1 MYSNVEGV
9 DDLTFETCDPDFFGS
24 GRFYAIGYA
33 VDDAGEILV
42 DDQGQIVG
50 AFTMDLPPD
59 DWEATDR
66 DQPGFEIN
74 HGDLSIDIASPDQAG
89 GGTMSW
95 TIDGARAAGTATFVD
110 FESTYTVEFDVVC
123 EGEPTVDAGD
133 LPADDG
139 GGSNGMPIAGGHD
152 NFLFRAARAQ
162 GNTNENLGTFI
173 MLALSAV
180 ALGASPAWANG
191 LAWVFVAARLGHM
204 LTYYMD
210 LRPARSACFGVGLL
224 ALIGLAVIATSAWL

>member
-1 MYSNVEGV
+1 MSDAFLPYAPVAGALMAMGV
-9 DDLTFETCDPDFFGS
+9 LCLIQALVAD
-24 GRFYAIGYA
+24 
-33 VDDAGEILV
+33 VAG
-42 DDQGQIVG
+42 
-50 AFTMDLPPD
+50 M
-59 DWEATDR
+59 R
-66 DQPGFEIN
+66 
-74 HGDLSIDIASPDQAG
+74 AG
-89 GGTMSW
+89 H
-95 TIDGARAAGTATFVD
+95 V
-110 FESTYTVEFDVVC
+110 
-123 EGEPTVDAGD
+123 P
-133 LPADDG
+133 
-139 GGSNGMPIAGGHD
+139 GMPIAGGHD

-180 ALGASPAWANG
+180 ALDASPAWTNG